1 MNNSFQKECIEKF
14 IKELKSKYYD
24 ISIGYIYNENED
36 LFDIWHNNKDLQFSN
51 KDFLK
56 FVGKLLKEVIY
67 SQGIYNVSFG
77 YDYTKT
83 TNDEISYVVQS
94 KVILETNPIIKISLN
109 NDLKGFLSNDST
121 SIIRKESFFDIGDNT
136 KVYYSK
142 EDVSK
147 YNYGSNCFD
156 KDKKSTV
163 VINTN
168 LINTWEEEL
177 VA

>member
-14 IKELKSKYYD
+14 IRELKSKYYD
-24 ISIGYIYNENED
+24 ISIGYIYNEDED

-51 KDFLK
+51 NDFLK
-56 FVGKLLKEVIY
+56 VVGNLLKEIIY

-77 YDYTKT
+77 YDYMKT
-83 TNDEISYVVQS
+83 TSDENSYVAQ
-94 KVILETNPIIKISLN
+94 KKAILETDPIITMSLN

-121 SIIRKESFFDIGDNT
+121 IVIRKESFFDIGNNT

-147 YNYGSNCFD
+147 YNDGFAYFN
-156 KDKKSTV
+156 KDKKST

>member
-14 IKELKSKYYD
+14 IMELKSKYYD
-24 ISIGYIYNENED
+24 INIGYIYNEDED
-36 LFDIWHNNKDLQFSN
+36 LFDIWHNNKELQFSN

-56 FVGKLLKEVIY
+56 FVGELLKEIVY

-83 TNDEISYVVQS
+83 TSDENSYVAQG
-94 KVILETNPIIKISLN
+94 KVVLGTNPIITRSLN

-121 SIIRKESFFDIGDNT
+121 ISIRKESFFDIGNNT
-136 KVYYSK
+136 RVYYSK

-147 YNYGSNCFD
+147 YNDGFD
-156 KDKKSTV
+156 YFNKDKKSAA
-163 VINTN
+163 INTN

>member
-14 IKELKSKYYD
+14 IMELKSKYYD
-24 ISIGYIYNENED
+24 INIGYIYNEDED
-36 LFDIWHNNKDLQFSN
+36 LFDIWHNNKELQFSN

-56 FVGKLLKEVIY
+56 FVGELLKEIVY

-83 TNDEISYVVQS
+83 TSDENSYVAQG
-94 KVILETNPIIKISLN
+94 KVVLGTNPIITMSLN

-121 SIIRKESFFDIGDNT
+121 ISIRKESFFDIGNNT
-136 KVYYSK
+136 RVYYSK

-147 YNYGSNCFD
+147 YNDGFD
-156 KDKKSTV
+156 YFNKDKKSAA
-163 VINTN
+163 INTN